1 MKVILKSS
9 RLGEEDIANSA
20 DRRDISSPP
29 DRAVRQALLRVDLL
43 DSYREFFG
51 FARSPFSICP
61 DPEFFFFSRSAAEA
75 LNHLRYGIYEGLGFT
90 MIVGEPGTGKSM
102 LLRYFLSKVGEDLRI
117 VHIPDPRLS
126 RKELLLELVGN
137 QGASGTSPQD
147 LTERGLIQQ
156 LHDLLLAARQ
166 QSKKVV
172 LFLDEA
178 QGLDFEFLEGLR
190 LLSNLESD
198 GHKLIQIVLFGQS
211 ELEERLGERRLR
223 QFDQRILVRYHLLP
237 FELDEI
243 QPYIQH
249 QLSAARV
256 DSGVEFDPEA
266 ANKVYEI
273 SKGLPRM
280 VNVVCE
286 RALMSAFTGNSR
298 RVGVTNVLEGWESL
312 QGIKIL
318 ERRF

>member
-20 DRRDISSPP
+20 DRRGISSPP
-29 DRAVRQALLRVDLL
+29 DQTGRQALLRVDLL

-51 FARSPFSICP
+51 FERSPFSICP

-117 VHIPDPRLS
+117 AHIPDPRLS
-126 RKELLLELVGN
+126 RRELLLELVGS

-156 LHDLLLAARQ
+156 VHDLLLAARQ
-166 QSKKVV
+166 QSKKAVI
-172 LFLDEA
+172 FLDEA

-237 FELDEI
+237 LELDEI

-266 ANKVYEI
+266 TNKVYEI

-280 VNVVCE
+280 VNVMCE

-298 RVGVTNVLEGWESL
+298 RVGVNNVLEGWESL
-312 QGIKIL
+312 QGIRIL
-318 ERRF
+318 EKRL